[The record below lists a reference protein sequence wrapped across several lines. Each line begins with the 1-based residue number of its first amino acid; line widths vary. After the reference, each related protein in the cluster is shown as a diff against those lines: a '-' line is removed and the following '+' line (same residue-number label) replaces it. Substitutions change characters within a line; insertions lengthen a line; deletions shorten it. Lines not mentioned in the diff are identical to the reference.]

1 MGLVV
6 RKVPVSK
13 RGAGPPQRAHGW
25 FTTLRVAT
33 RGATENFV

>member
-13 RGAGPPQRAHGW
+13 RGAGPPVRADGW
-25 FTTLRVAT
+25 FTAPRAAT